1 MAGAPMSDP
10 LFSKAERDSITDA
23 AAQWCV
29 RLQADDCTD
38 AERKAFEQWLTA
50 HPLHA
55 AEYQAMV
62 EVWDITG
69 QIEPL
74 HPAPAIA
81 IDSLQAS
88 PAVPRRTRRWA
99 PHAAAAAVI
108 ALAIPVAAYV
118 GWNQGWLPDTY
129 HSYSAGNATR
139 LVVLADGSRVELN
152 LDTELTY
159 ANYRDRRSVTLKA
172 GEAFFEVS
180 HDNTH
185 PFVVDAGQG
194 SIKVTGTRFNVWMY
208 QDQVRVT
215 LVDGSVQ
222 VNSDRAHHTAGQRLE
237 PGMQASYKAGD
248 EAPSIRQTDA
258 RDTSLA
264 WRNGKLIFNDLPL
277 SQALPLINRYL
288 STPILL
294 ADTAT
299 GAMRIG
305 GSYNTRDLSNLLASL
320 PKVLPVYVT
329 QNQNGNPV
337 LNRRVPDAPK
347 G

>member
-1 MAGAPMSDP
+1 MSDP
-10 LFSKAERDSITDA
+10 LFSKAEHDAITDA
-23 AAQWCV
+23 AAHWCM
-29 RLQADDCTD
+29 RLHAEDCTA
-38 AERKAFEQWLTA
+38 AERKAFEQWLKA

-55 AEYQAMV
+55 VEYEAMR

-74 HPAPAIA
+74 NPAPALPI
-81 IDSLQAS
+81 QATQS
-88 PAVPRRTRRWA
+88 NQPVLRRKRRVA
-99 PHAAAAAVI
+99 PLAAAAAVI
-108 ALAIPVAAYV
+108 ALAVPVTGYV

-129 HSYSAGNATR
+129 ESYNADTATR
-139 LVVLADGSRVELN
+139 LVVLADGSRAELN
-152 LDTELTY
+152 LGTELTY
-159 ANYRDRRSVTLKA
+159 ANYKDRGSVTLKK

-185 PFVVDAGQG
+185 PFVVDAGKG

-215 LVDGSVQ
+215 LVEGSVQ
-222 VNSDRAHHTAGQRLE
+222 VSSDRAHPSSSHHLD

-248 EAPSIRQTDA
+248 DAPLISQTDTK
-258 RDTSLA
+258 DSSLA

-288 STPILL
+288 QTPILL

-299 GAMRIG
+299 GAMRLG
-305 GSYNTRDLSNLLASL
+305 GSFNTRDLSSLLASL

-337 LNRRVPDAPK
+337 LNRRIPDAPK